1 MGAGWRPC
9 SFILLE
15 LLKGRFVAL
24 ERPRY
29 RLLRLPADAP
39 AERLALSPTIA
50 EAVALSVASGE
61 SPPTVL
67 FRHQQPYVLLGP
79 DDRRLPRLADGLA
92 FWRDRGLP
100 VYERISGGSAV
111 VLDGHCLSFAVARP
125 CRDLTMLHRN
135 YREMAGGIV
144 RGLQLLGL
152 PAEFG
157 PAPGSFCEG
166 PYDIVVDGVKIA
178 GVAQAIRRG
187 FALVSG
193 MVLLDQDPAAVTD
206 LLNAFYRFSGVDKNL
221 RADAV
226 TNVARLL
233 GRPVSA
239 AEVEA
244 ALKAG
249 FQEQAELEEQPVGD
263 DEWARARDLVP
274 RRRVA

>member
-1 MGAGWRPC
+1 MA
-9 SFILLE
+9 I
-15 LLKGRFVAL
+15 KGRFTAL

-39 AERLALSPTIA
+39 DERMALSPTLA
-50 EAVALSVASGE
+50 EATAISVASGE

-67 FRHQQPYVLLGP
+67 FRHQRPYVLLGP
-79 DDRRLPRLADGLA
+79 DDRRLPRLAEGLA
-92 FWRDRGLP
+92 FWRRLGLP

-111 VLDGHCLSFAVARP
+111 LLDGHCLSFAVARP

-144 RGLQLLGL
+144 RGLQRLGL
-152 PAEFG
+152 PAAFG
-157 PAPGSFCEG
+157 AARGSYCEG
-166 PYDIVVDGVKIA
+166 PYDIVVEGVKVA

-187 FALVSG
+187 FALISG
-193 MVLLDQDPAAVTD
+193 MVLVDQDPVATTE
-206 LLNAFYRFSGVDKNL
+206 LLNAFYRASGVDKNL
-221 RADAV
+221 QAAAV

-244 ALKAG
+244 ALRAG
-249 FQEQAELEEQPVGD
+249 FEEQAELEEQPIGD
-263 DEWARARDLVP
+263 HEWARARELQAQ
-274 RRRVA
+274 RRVL